1 MRMMM
6 RMMLLSRCWL
16 VLRHRPK
23 PRVDTVLAYYEHI
36 TGGESHVMILIMSEL
51 YLIVEGSAL

>member
-1 MRMMM
+1 MMG
-6 RMMLLSRCWL
+6 MMPLSRCWL

-51 YLIVEGSAL
+51 DLIVENSTP